1 MLFEDV
7 VLLLMFKHHIPLL
20 RFLLSLITSFLVSSS
35 MIIISFLV
43 RWASI
48 PLSQSFPR
56 DVKTLSFMDGNMW
69 HDRACAGML
78 LSFSSA
84 SWLDFMVSPL
94 GKAAVTALVVDLM
107 LCTSALLAA

>member
-1 MLFEDV
+1 
-7 VLLLMFKHHIPLL
+7 
-20 RFLLSLITSFLVSSS
+20 
-35 MIIISFLV
+35 
-43 RWASI
+43 
-48 PLSQSFPR
+48 
-56 DVKTLSFMDGNMW
+56 MDGNMW

-78 LSFSSA
+78 FSFSSA